1 MENHAFKV
9 LSDTNNSIYKYMLF
23 FTKTP
28 WKQMFASFS
37 RVFSVSVS
45 VSLYMLAMLMTL
57 ANTPAAVTEAPA
69 P

>member
-1 MENHAFKV
+1 MENHAVKV

-23 FTKTP
+23 
-28 WKQMFASFS
+28 
-37 RVFSVSVS
+37 SVS

>member
-1 MENHAFKV
+1 
-9 LSDTNNSIYKYMLF
+9 MLF

-28 WKQMFASFS
+28 WEKMRTSASRGF
-37 RVFSVSVS
+37 SVS

>member
-1 MENHAFKV
+1 MENHAVKV

-28 WKQMFASFS
+28 WEKMRTSAS
-37 RVFSVSVS
+37 RVFSVS

>member
-1 MENHAFKV
+1 
-9 LSDTNNSIYKYMLF
+9 MLF
-23 FTKTP
+23 LLKTP
-28 WKQMFASFS
+28 WKKMRTSAS
-37 RVFSVSVS
+37 RVFSVS

>member
-1 MENHAFKV
+1 
-9 LSDTNNSIYKYMLF
+9 MLF

-28 WKQMFASFS
+28 WKQMSASFS
-37 RVFSVSVS
+37 RVFSVS